1 MEKIFNLTQHVA
13 TEEQLQAGVWEP
25 YPEAKPAIQKLL
37 TFEKLPTA
45 EEIQA
50 TAESLA
56 KIAKSFTCDGTVMI
70 GGATYLMSA
79 LERALRA
86 RGMKPVHAFSKREVK
101 ESKLPDGGVKKE
113 IIFKH
118 VGFVEV
124 P

>member
-25 YPEAKPAIQKLL
+25 CPEDKPAIQRFL

-45 EEIQA
+45 EEVQA
-50 TAESLA
+50 RAELLA
-56 KIAKSFTCDGTVMI
+56 KIAKSYTCEGTVMI

-79 LERALRA
+79 LEKALRV
-86 RGMKPVHAFSKREVK
+86 RGMKPVHAFSQREVK
-101 ESKLPDGGVKKE
+101 ESKLSEGGVKKE
-113 IIFKH
+113 IVFKH